1 MTGSLRCRSSWP
13 AQQSASCRGGTFGG
27 KNRTFTFKKIFG
39 KLCGFFS
46 PLLPAVGPP
55 VVQEGL
61 LQEEAVVVGGPEE
74 LLGRGEALA
83 PDFFLKK

>member
-1 MTGSLRCRSSWP
+1 ML
-13 AQQSASCRGGTFGG
+13 
-27 KNRTFTFKKIFG
+27 
-39 KLCGFFS
+39 FS
-46 PLLPAVGPP
+46 PPLLPAVGPP

-83 PDFFLKK
+83 PEKSKKKIILCEFRR